1 MKGRA
6 FKFGPFELDSERVE
20 LRRRGIRLRIPP
32 SRFRLL
38 LLFVTRPG
46 ELVTRDQIAAC
57 LWKEGQ
63 NVDVMSGINT
73 AVKQLRSH
81 LGDDTSTPNYIE
93 TVTGAGY
100 RFIARVVE
108 FHDPPEPAKEPL
120 QPPQPV
126 AAVNSPPLDA
136 PSLQVPPTPAL
147 PVRRGFAVRI
157 AMAAVV
163 VAPASILLYWL
174 AVSSI
179 ARKAPRPELELV
191 HATTT
196 GDIRSA
202 DISPDGK
209 LIAYVRENAGRQT
222 LWVKQLATDRVLQFD
237 DLNGDRCP
245 GIAFSP
251 DGSYVYF
258 VRKPELSP
266 NGVLYRV
273 PFLGGNPVE
282 ILESISGEPAISP
295 DGKHVAFIRST
306 LATHGEDSVVTAG
319 VDGSGERT
327 LASYGAPGI
336 YFNRITW
343 TPDGKYLVFPL
354 ESHLMLLPA
363 DGGAAVP
370 VPGDAWSS
378 IDDLG
383 ALPPGRNLV
392 VVGQI
397 KGALRPQIFT
407 VSLSDGE
414 IQQVTHDLSQYVS
427 VRASADG
434 KALLAVQ
441 NLFLSSVQ
449 VLVPGSKSEVLTLSP
464 ENQAR
469 NGVDGLA
476 WTPAGKIV
484 YGSQSDLRG
493 EFREM
498 DSDGANQ
505 RLLGEN
511 ALLGF
516 SQLSV
521 SPGGDFIAIT
531 RWLENDRSNIWRMDM
546 SGQNPRQLTS
556 GKQDFPPSITPDGKW
571 VVYGSIQGDRSVLM
585 KVSSQGG
592 APIQLTDY
600 QADSPSVSPDGK
612 WIACSTVSSSDKS
625 PSLAVIPISGGA
637 PTKLVELP
645 GTVSPPPF
653 AWSPDSREVA
663 FINYP
668 DGVGNVY
675 EQPLDGGPAVPLTHF
690 ASGRIFNFQWSR
702 QGRIVLSRGSETVDA
717 VLLRNFRP

>member
-1 MKGRA
+1 MKGKA
-6 FKFGPFELDSERVE
+6 FKFGPFELDSGRVE

-38 LLFVTRPG
+38 MLFITHPG
-46 ELVTRDQIAAC
+46 ELVTREEIAEC

-108 FHDPPEPAKEPL
+108 IDDPSEPAKEPV
-120 QPPQPV
+120 QPLETIAAED
-126 AAVNSPPLDA
+126 AAVSQDLPA
-136 PSLQVPPTPAL
+136 PVLSA
-147 PVRRGFAVRI
+147 RRGWTFRI
-157 AMAAVV
+157 AIAAVV
-163 VAPASILLYWL
+163 VVPASFLLYWL
-174 AVSSI
+174 FASAFS
-179 ARKAPRPELELV
+179 RKAPKAELELV
-191 HATTT
+191 HATTS

-209 LIAYVRENAGRQT
+209 LIAYVRETGGRQT

-237 DLNGDRCP
+237 DLGGDHCP
-245 GIAFSP
+245 GLAFSP

-258 VRKPELSP
+258 VRKAELSP

-273 PFLGGNPVE
+273 PYLGGNPVKV
-282 ILESISGEPAISP
+282 LDGISGEPAISP

-363 DGGAAVP
+363 DGRAAVP

-505 RLLGEN
+505 RLLLGES

-516 SQLSV
+516 FQLSV
-521 SPGGDFIAIT
+521 SPNGDFIAIT
-531 RWLENDRSNIWRMDM
+531 RWLENDRANIWRMDM
-546 SGQNPRQLTS
+546 NGQNARQLTS
-556 GKQDFPPSITPDGKW
+556 GKQDFPPSVTPDGKW
-571 VVYGSIQGDRSVLM
+571 IVYGSV
-585 KVSSQGG
+585 
-592 APIQLTDY
+592 
-600 QADSPSVSPDGK
+600 
-612 WIACSTVSSSDKS
+612 
-625 PSLAVIPISGGA
+625 
-637 PTKLVELP
+637 
-645 GTVSPPPF
+645 
-653 AWSPDSREVA
+653 
-663 FINYP
+663 
-668 DGVGNVY
+668 
-675 EQPLDGGPAVPLTHF
+675 
-690 ASGRIFNFQWSR
+690 
-702 QGRIVLSRGSETVDA
+702 
-717 VLLRNFRP
+717 

>member
-1 MKGRA
+1 
-6 FKFGPFELDSERVE
+6 
-20 LRRRGIRLRIPP
+20 
-32 SRFRLL
+32 
-38 LLFVTRPG
+38 
-46 ELVTRDQIAAC
+46 
-57 LWKEGQ
+57 
-63 NVDVMSGINT
+63 
-73 AVKQLRSH
+73 
-81 LGDDTSTPNYIE
+81 
-93 TVTGAGY
+93 
-100 RFIARVVE
+100 
-108 FHDPPEPAKEPL
+108 
-120 QPPQPV
+120 
-126 AAVNSPPLDA
+126 
-136 PSLQVPPTPAL
+136 
-147 PVRRGFAVRI
+147 
-157 AMAAVV
+157 
-163 VAPASILLYWL
+163 
-174 AVSSI
+174 
-179 ARKAPRPELELV
+179 
-191 HATTT
+191 
-196 GDIRSA
+196 
-202 DISPDGK
+202 
-209 LIAYVRENAGRQT
+209 
-222 LWVKQLATDRVLQFD
+222 
-237 DLNGDRCP
+237 
-245 GIAFSP
+245 
-251 DGSYVYF
+251 
-258 VRKPELSP
+258 
-266 NGVLYRV
+266 
-273 PFLGGNPVE
+273 
-282 ILESISGEPAISP
+282 
-295 DGKHVAFIRST
+295 
-306 LATHGEDSVVTAG
+306 
-319 VDGSGERT
+319 
-327 LASYGAPGI
+327 
-336 YFNRITW
+336 
-343 TPDGKYLVFPL
+343 
-354 ESHLMLLPA
+354 
-363 DGGAAVP
+363 
-370 VPGDAWSS
+370 
-378 IDDLG
+378 
-383 ALPPGRNLV
+383 
-392 VVGQI
+392 
-397 KGALRPQIFT
+397 
-407 VSLSDGE
+407 
-414 IQQVTHDLSQYVS
+414 VS

-449 VLVPGSKSEVLTLSP
+449 VLAPGSKSEVQTLSA

-476 WTPAGKIV
+476 WTPEGKII